1 MGVQEN
7 EDESVNL
14 LEVQHEVTEE
24 EPIEQVFSQ
33 EAEDISTVEQS
44 IESEDQERFEETAR
58 FEEDIAAPQVEPK
71 PQLKKARKVT
81 RKSPTKSEN
90 EGKPISKLQTELRKH
105 SDARKKTDLAIINI
119 RRELKDLLLAHHST
133 IRDLQKQMAQMGRKI
148 STLEKF
154 GKSTKVKTSGMKT
167 SRAKRNLLRR
177 NQERIIKRKAENVRV
192 FTTLSCLL
200 C

>member
-1 MGVQEN
+1 
-7 EDESVNL
+7 
-14 LEVQHEVTEE
+14 
-24 EPIEQVFSQ
+24 
-33 EAEDISTVEQS
+33 
-44 IESEDQERFEETAR
+44 
-58 FEEDIAAPQVEPK
+58 
-71 PQLKKARKVT
+71 
-81 RKSPTKSEN
+81 
-90 EGKPISKLQTELRKH
+90 
-105 SDARKKTDLAIINI
+105 
-119 RRELKDLLLAHHST
+119 
-133 IRDLQKQMAQMGRKI
+133 MGRKI

>member
-58 FEEDIAAPQVEPK
+58 FEDIAAPQVEPK
-71 PQLKKARKVT
+71 PQLKKARKKVT

-177 NQERIIKRKAENVRV
+177 NQERIIKRKAEIVRV

>member
-58 FEEDIAAPQVEPK
+58 FEDIAAPQVEPK
-71 PQLKKARKVT
+71 SQLKKPRKVT
-81 RKSPTKSEN
+81 RKSPTKSVN
-90 EGKPISKLQTELRKH
+90 EGKPISKLQTELTKH

-119 RRELKDLLLAHHST
+119 RREIKDLLLAHHST

-167 SRAKRNLLRR
+167 SSKKKSIKKSRKNNQKKSRKR
-177 NQERIIKRKAENVRV
+177 
-192 FTTLSCLL
+192 
-200 C
+200 

>member
-33 EAEDISTVEQS
+33 EAEDISTVEPS

-81 RKSPTKSEN
+81 RKSPTKSVN

-167 SRAKRNLLRR
+167 SSSKKKSIKKKSRKNNQKKSRKR
-177 NQERIIKRKAENVRV
+177 
-192 FTTLSCLL
+192 
-200 C
+200 

>member
-58 FEEDIAAPQVEPK
+58 FEDIAAPQVEPK
-71 PQLKKARKVT
+71 SQLKKPRKVT
-81 RKSPTKSEN
+81 RKSPTKSVN
-90 EGKPISKLQTELRKH
+90 DGKPISKLQTELRKH

-167 SRAKRNLLRR
+167 SSKKKSIKKSRKNNQKKSRKR
-177 NQERIIKRKAENVRV
+177 
-192 FTTLSCLL
+192 
-200 C
+200 

>member
-58 FEEDIAAPQVEPK
+58 FEDIAAPQVEPK

-167 SRAKRNLLRR
+167 SSSKKKSIKKKSRKN
-177 NQERIIKRKAENVRV
+177 NQKKSRK
-192 FTTLSCLL
+192 S
-200 C
+200 

>member
-58 FEEDIAAPQVEPK
+58 FEDIAAPQVEPK
-71 PQLKKARKVT
+71 SQLKKLRKVT
-81 RKSPTKSEN
+81 RKSPTKSVN
-90 EGKPISKLQTELRKH
+90 DGKPISKLQTELRKH

-133 IRDLQKQMAQMGRKI
+133 IRDLQKQMTQMRRKI

-167 SRAKRNLLRR
+167 SSKKKSIKKSRKNNQKKSRKR
-177 NQERIIKRKAENVRV
+177 
-192 FTTLSCLL
+192 
-200 C
+200 

>member
-1 MGVQEN
+1 MGIQEN

-33 EAEDISTVEQS
+33 EAEDISTIEQS

-58 FEEDIAAPQVEPK
+58 FEDIAAPQVEPK
-71 PQLKKARKVT
+71 PELKKARKVT

-90 EGKPISKLQTELRKH
+90 EGKPISKLQTELRKN

-167 SRAKRNLLRR
+167 SSKKKSIKKKSRKNIQKKSRKR
-177 NQERIIKRKAENVRV
+177 
-192 FTTLSCLL
+192 
-200 C
+200 

>member
-33 EAEDISTVEQS
+33 EAEDISTVEPS

-58 FEEDIAAPQVEPK
+58 FEEDIAAPQVVPK
-71 PQLKKARKVT
+71 PQLKKARMVT

-105 SDARKKTDLAIINI
+105 SDARKKTDLAILDI
-119 RRELKDLLLAHHST
+119 RRVLKDLLLVHHST
-133 IRDLQKQMAQMGRKI
+133 IKDLQKQMAQMNRKI
-148 STLEKF
+148 STIENSRKT
-154 GKSTKVKTSGMKT
+154 TKVKTSAKKT
-167 SRAKRNLLRR
+167 SSGKKKSSNKMSKKKSRKR
-177 NQERIIKRKAENVRV
+177 
-192 FTTLSCLL
+192 
-200 C
+200 

>member
-58 FEEDIAAPQVEPK
+58 FEDIAAPQVEPK
-71 PQLKKARKVT
+71 PQLKKASKVT
-81 RKSPTKSEN
+81 RKSPTKSVN

-167 SRAKRNLLRR
+167 SSSKKKSIKKKSRKNNQKKSRKR
-177 NQERIIKRKAENVRV
+177 
-192 FTTLSCLL
+192 
-200 C
+200 

>member
-58 FEEDIAAPQVEPK
+58 FEDIAAPQVEPK
-71 PQLKKARKVT
+71 PQLKKANFKITDRAQKT
-81 RKSPTKSEN
+81 FRCSKEN
-90 EGKPISKLQTELRKH
+90 RFGDHKH
-105 SDARKKTDLAIINI
+105 S
-119 RRELKDLLLAHHST
+119 
-133 IRDLQKQMAQMGRKI
+133 
-148 STLEKF
+148 
-154 GKSTKVKTSGMKT
+154 
-167 SRAKRNLLRR
+167 KRN
-177 NQERIIKRKAENVRV
+177 
-192 FTTLSCLL
+192 
-200 C
+200 

>member
-58 FEEDIAAPQVEPK
+58 FEDIAAPQVEPK
-71 PQLKKARKVT
+71 SQLKKLRKVT
-81 RKSPTKSEN
+81 RKSPTKSVN
-90 EGKPISKLQTELRKH
+90 DGKPISKLQTELRKH

-148 STLEKF
+148 STREKF

-167 SRAKRNLLRR
+167 SSKKKSIKKSRKNNQKKSRKR
-177 NQERIIKRKAENVRV
+177 
-192 FTTLSCLL
+192 
-200 C
+200 

>member
-58 FEEDIAAPQVEPK
+58 IEEDIAAPQVEPK
-71 PQLKKARKVT
+71 PQLEKARKVR

-90 EGKPISKLQTELRKH
+90 EGKPISKLQTELRKN

-133 IRDLQKQMAQMGRKI
+133 IRDLQKQMTQMGRKI

-167 SRAKRNLLRR
+167 SSKKKSIKKSRKNNQKKSRKR
-177 NQERIIKRKAENVRV
+177 
-192 FTTLSCLL
+192 
-200 C
+200 

>member
-33 EAEDISTVEQS
+33 EAEDISTVEPS

-58 FEEDIAAPQVEPK
+58 FEEDIVAPQAEPK
-71 PQLKKARKVT
+71 PQLKKARKVR
-81 RKSPTKSEN
+81 RKSPTKSVN
-90 EGKPISKLQTELRKH
+90 EVKPISKLQTELRKH

-119 RRELKDLLLAHHST
+119 RRELKDLLLVHRST
-133 IRDLQKQMAQMGRKI
+133 IRDLQKQMAQMGIKI

-167 SRAKRNLLRR
+167 SSSKKKSIKKKSRKN
-177 NQERIIKRKAENVRV
+177 NQKKSRK
-192 FTTLSCLL
+192 S
-200 C
+200 

>member
-1 MGVQEN
+1 
-7 EDESVNL
+7 
-14 LEVQHEVTEE
+14 
-24 EPIEQVFSQ
+24 F
-33 EAEDISTVEQS
+33 
-44 IESEDQERFEETAR
+44 
-58 FEEDIAAPQVEPK
+58 EDIAAPQVEPK

-167 SRAKRNLLRR
+167 SSKKKSIKKKSRKNNQKKSRNR
-177 NQERIIKRKAENVRV
+177 
-192 FTTLSCLL
+192 
-200 C
+200 

>member
-1 MGVQEN
+1 MGIQEN

-58 FEEDIAAPQVEPK
+58 FEDIAAPQVEPK
-71 PQLKKARKVT
+71 PQLKKARNVR
-81 RKSPTKSEN
+81 RKSPTKSVN

-167 SRAKRNLLRR
+167 SSKKKSIKKKSRKNIQKKSRKR
-177 NQERIIKRKAENVRV
+177 
-192 FTTLSCLL
+192 
-200 C
+200 

>member
-58 FEEDIAAPQVEPK
+58 FEDIAAPQVEPK
-71 PQLKKARKVT
+71 SQLKKPRKVT
-81 RKSPTKSEN
+81 RKSPTKSVN

-167 SRAKRNLLRR
+167 SSKKKSIKKSRKNNQKKSRKR
-177 NQERIIKRKAENVRV
+177 
-192 FTTLSCLL
+192 
-200 C
+200 

>member
-58 FEEDIAAPQVEPK
+58 FEDIAAPQVVPK
-71 PQLKKARKVT
+71 PQLKKLRKVT
-81 RKSPTKSEN
+81 RKSPTKSVN

-105 SDARKKTDLAIINI
+105 SDARKKTDLAIIDI

-133 IRDLQKQMAQMGRKI
+133 IRDLQKQMTQMGRKI

-167 SRAKRNLLRR
+167 SSKKKSIKKSRKNNQKKSRKR
-177 NQERIIKRKAENVRV
+177 
-192 FTTLSCLL
+192 
-200 C
+200 

>member
-58 FEEDIAAPQVEPK
+58 FEDIAAPQVEPK
-71 PQLKKARKVT
+71 PELKKARKVT
-81 RKSPTKSEN
+81 RKSPTKSVN

-167 SRAKRNLLRR
+167 SSKKKSIKKSRKNNQKKSRKR
-177 NQERIIKRKAENVRV
+177 
-192 FTTLSCLL
+192 
-200 C
+200 

>member
-58 FEEDIAAPQVEPK
+58 FEDIVAPQVEPK

-90 EGKPISKLQTELRKH
+90 DGKPISKLQTELRKH

-154 GKSTKVKTSGMKT
+154 GKSTKVKTSGMKKT
-167 SRAKRNLLRR
+167 SSSKKKSIKKKSRKNNQKKSRKR
-177 NQERIIKRKAENVRV
+177 
-192 FTTLSCLL
+192 
-200 C
+200 